1 MKNKQTARKMSIDAE
16 KLNDILGFVHTQHQ
30 QQKDEMER
38 MNHNYKE
45 AVKQIAT
52 LEKEQNELIDKNT
65 KLTNRWRFYD
75 KKSIELSGENE
86 KLKKEIKELKHNL
99 SGVDDYSRDLLSQ
112 LTKLN
117 PLKEEN
123 EKLQKIIDSRESSW
137 VTNKRLLKEIK
148 ELKHNKSG
156 WQHYSR
162 DLLSQLTKQKEEYE
176 VEMVCYQTLIDDISD
191 HPDWQELID
200 DHEMEIDRVRQDR
213 EYENYKYFVNEYGKA
228 GDRWDEF
235 KIWLDEND
243 MKLNDNDEIVD
254 KEQ

>member
-75 KKSIELSGENE
+75 KKSIELRGENEKLKESKHSYLQMGLSLKEENE

-112 LTKLN
+112 LTK
-117 PLKEEN
+117 
-123 EKLQKIIDSRESSW
+123 
-137 VTNKRLLKEIK
+137 
-148 ELKHNKSG
+148 
-156 WQHYSR
+156 
-162 DLLSQLTKQKEEYE
+162 QKEEYKDD
-176 VEMVCYQTLIDDISD
+176 MLSYQTLIDDISD
-191 HPDWQELID
+191 HPDWQEVID

-228 GDRWDEF
+228 GNRWDEF

>member
-1 MKNKQTARKMSIDAE
+1 MKNKQTARKMTIDAE
-16 KLNDILGFVHTQHQ
+16 KLNDILAFVHTQHQ

-75 KKSIELSGENE
+75 KKSIEFRGENE
-86 KLKKEIKELKHNL
+86 KLKNEIKELKHNL

-123 EKLQKIIDSRESSW
+123 EKLK
-137 VTNKRLLKEIK
+137 NEIK
-148 ELKHNKSG
+148 ELK
-156 WQHYSR
+156 
-162 DLLSQLTKQKEEYE
+162 EE
-176 VEMVCYQTLIDDISD
+176 YQTLIDDISD
-191 HPDWQELID
+191 HPDWQEVID

-228 GDRWDEF
+228 GNRWDEF
-235 KIWLDEND
+235 KIWLDKND